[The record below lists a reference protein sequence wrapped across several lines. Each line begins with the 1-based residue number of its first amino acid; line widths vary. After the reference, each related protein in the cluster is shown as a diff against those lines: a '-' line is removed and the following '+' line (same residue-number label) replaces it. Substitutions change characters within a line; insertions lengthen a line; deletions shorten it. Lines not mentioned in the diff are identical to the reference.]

1 MNNIHLNYTY
11 KSIPFIITM
20 TTILTITLLSVSS
33 NSLVIAS
40 PSNEDKDDLFD
51 NGDLAKIFDFGT
63 GVFATILFALSLIA
77 YKNLRSKRLLFVSAA
92 FALFAIRTIVSR
104 LDLLLPEIESSILE
118 LLLAV
123 MSFTSLSL
131 FFFAIVR
138 RKKINTKSLQT

>member
-1 MNNIHLNYTY
+1 MNNIYLNYTY

-20 TTILTITLLSVSS
+20 TTILTITLLSLSS
-33 NSLVIAS
+33 DSLVIAS
-40 PSNEDKDDLFD
+40 PSNGDKDDLFD

-104 LDLLLPEIESSILE
+104 FDLFLPEIESSILE
-118 LLLAV
+118 LVLAV

-138 RKKINTKSLQT
+138 RKKINTK

>member
-1 MNNIHLNYTY
+1 
-11 KSIPFIITM
+11 M
-20 TTILTITLLSVSS
+20 TTILTITLLSLSS
-33 NSLVIAS
+33 DSLVIAS
-40 PSNEDKDDLFD
+40 PSNGDKDDLFDNGDKDDLFD

-104 LDLLLPEIESSILE
+104 FDLFLPEIESSILE
-118 LLLAV
+118 LVLAV

>member
-1 MNNIHLNYTY
+1 
-11 KSIPFIITM
+11 M
-20 TTILTITLLSVSS
+20 TTILTITLLSLSS
-33 NSLVIAS
+33 DSLVIAS
-40 PSNEDKDDLFD
+40 PSNGDKDDLFD

-104 LDLLLPEIESSILE
+104 FDLFLPEIESSILE
-118 LLLAV
+118 LVLAV